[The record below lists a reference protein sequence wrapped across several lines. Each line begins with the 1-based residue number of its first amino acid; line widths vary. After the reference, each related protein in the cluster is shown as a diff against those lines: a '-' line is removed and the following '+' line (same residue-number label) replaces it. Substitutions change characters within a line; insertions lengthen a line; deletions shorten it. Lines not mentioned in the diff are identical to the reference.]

1 MRDDDDADMLDY
13 DGGME
18 SNGMESNVIIIF
30 IYNNYL
36 RLFIV
41 FKNDE

>member
-1 MRDDDDADMLDY
+1 MRDDADML
-13 DGGME
+13 E

-30 IYNNYL
+30 QYNNYV